1 MSQLT
6 RSVHAAAIAIAPAGT
21 IGTPHAHK
29 AFATPAWTPDGMV
42 HVSYRRGTRE
52 PSPDGSFCL
61 LQRSP
66 GGTWGSEQVII
77 DGTLSNSIF
86 ADPSI
91 PNSPMPNGYRPGVRD
106 VHMKCLPSG
115 RLVAV
120 VCQHKT
126 GLIEFSAGVYDTDK
140 SDHSWAGWFMYSDP
154 PYTSWSTP
162 TEVTFTG
169 AGAPSFP
176 QGCFPDDIIE
186 FPSGNLLISF
196 YALTGDGIWR
206 AYGTRSTDEGA
217 TWAYRGRISDAI
229 GGYNSL
235 ETSLTNLPDGTTLAT
250 LHTEDAN
257 PAMMYRTVTAD
268 EGATWATPTSLGI
281 RTRNRN
287 SVLAHPDGDVI
298 LAHADSSNVSNIR
311 QSWNSAVSFGSA
323 IPVDSSSAHPTYF
336 GPDWV
341 EMCFMGAAGVSPN
354 LAVVTGYEGTGQAS
368 ASVYFATVTRGS
380 DVAPPAPVVA
390 STTVA
395 DVTETAAAVSG
406 TVDPN
411 DLATTYR
418 VEYGETTS
426 YGSATAW
433 ESAGSG
439 GTPVSVEI
447 TLADL
452 ASGTEYHARIVA
464 RSVAGTTNGADVT
477 FTTEAPPPTPDVG
490 LTLGE
495 SGVWAQTGTTITA
508 RALIGRRSTV
518 TAVAYSENGG
528 PVLLDG
534 EQADRF
540 DIDGEDT
547 ITLEPLTP
555 TTVELGVTPL
565 EGDDTLTV
573 RIGVPL

>member
-1 MSQLT
+1 MTQLT
-6 RSVHAAAIAIAPAGT
+6 RSVHASAITLAAAGT
-21 IGTPHAHK
+21 IGTTNAHR
-29 AFATPAWTPDGMV
+29 AFPNIAQTPDGTL
-42 HVSYRRGTRE
+42 HVSYRRGQRE

-61 LQRSP
+61 KQSTD
-66 GGTWGSEQVII
+66 GGATWGSEQVIV
-77 DGTLSNSIF
+77 DGTLSNSIY

-106 VHMKCLPSG
+106 VHMKCLSSG

-140 SDHSWAGWFMYSDP
+140 SDHSWAGWFMYSDS

-162 TEVTFTG
+162 VEVTFTG

-186 FPSGNLLISF
+186 LPSGNLLISF
-196 YALTGDGIWR
+196 YALTGDDVWR
-206 AYGTRSTDEGA
+206 AYCTRSTDGGA
-217 TWAYRGRISDAI
+217 TWAYRGRVSDAI

-235 ETSLTNLPDGTTLAT
+235 ETSLTNLPSGTLLAT

-257 PAMMYRTVTAD
+257 PAMMYRTTSTD

-311 QSWNSAVSFGSA
+311 QSWDSAVTFGSA
-323 IPVDSSSAHPTYF
+323 IPVDSSSAHGTYF

-380 DVAPPAPVVA
+380 DVVIPTARGYGNTTSSGYGAAEAFTPPPASITIDPA
-390 STTVA
+390 S
-395 DVTETAAAVSG
+395 
-406 TVDPN
+406 
-411 DLATTYR
+411 
-418 VEYGETTS
+418 
-426 YGSATAW
+426 TAW
-433 ESAGSG
+433 EQIDTSIIVRVTADGPASVPAVVTSTHG
-439 GTPVSVEI
+439 GLVRFRGTD
-447 TLADL
+447 ADL
-452 ASGTEYHARIVA
+452 FDVSLD
-464 RSVAGTTNGADVT
+464 GTTWASTVDVPIGET
-477 FTTEAPPPTPDVG
+477 DVFLRVTPE
-490 LTLGE
+490 TP
-495 SGVWAQTGTTITA
+495 GTT
-508 RALIGRRSTV
+508 LS
-518 TAVAYSENGG
+518 
-528 PVLLDG
+528 
-534 EQADRF
+534 AD
-540 DIDGEDT
+540 
-547 ITLEPLTP
+547 
-555 TTVELGVTPL
+555 
-565 EGDDTLTV
+565 
-573 RIGVPL
+573 IGVPV